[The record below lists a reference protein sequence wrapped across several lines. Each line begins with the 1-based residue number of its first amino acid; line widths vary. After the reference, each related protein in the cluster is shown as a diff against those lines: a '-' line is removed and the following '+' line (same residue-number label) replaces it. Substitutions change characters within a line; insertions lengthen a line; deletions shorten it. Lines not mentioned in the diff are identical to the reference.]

1 MEVVRS
7 SSLKK
12 ALPSMVDVSEK
23 PEVYRMA
30 SATGVIKLKPSTID
44 RIRSGRVE
52 KGDPIATAKIAGILA
67 AKNTSGLIPLCHPI
81 PITNVEIS
89 ARILDSSVEIFS
101 TVKAVAKTG
110 VEMEALVATATALLT
125 IWDMVKPYEKDEQ
138 GQYPFTSIHDI
149 RVVKKVKEKIT

>member
-1 MEVVRS
+1 M

-12 ALPSMVDVSEK
+12 AQPSMVDVSKK

-30 SATGVIKLKPSTID
+30 SATGVIKLRSSTVK
-44 RIRSGRVE
+44 RIRGGRVE

-67 AKNTSGLIPLCHPI
+67 AKNTSVLIPLCHPI
-81 PITNVEIS
+81 PITDVEIE
-89 ARILDSSVEIFS
+89 AKVLNDCVEIYS

-125 IWDMVKPYEKDEQ
+125 IWDMVKPYEKDAQ
-138 GQYPFTSIHDI
+138 GQYPFTTIQDI
-149 RVVKKVKEKIT
+149 RVVKKVKVETS

>member
-1 MEVVRS
+1 MIRS

-12 ALPSMVDVSEK
+12 TLPSMVDVSKK

-30 SATGVIKLKPSTID
+30 SAIGVIKLKPSTVE
-44 RIRSGRVE
+44 RIKSGKVE
-52 KGDPIATAKIAGILA
+52 KGDPIATAKVAGILA

-89 ARILDSSVEIFS
+89 AKVLDSSVEISS

-138 GQYPFTSIHDI
+138 GQYPFTTIHDI
-149 RVVKKVKEKIT
+149 RVVKKVKGKTT